1 MPNVSLYLLTLV
13 AYLGLAAYFRPGGPA
28 CCRPTGPS
36 RLLLFAPLLL
46 HAYLLGQAV
55 FPEGGLSLGFGSSL
69 SAMAALTVLFYG
81 LAVWFYPLTSMQSL
95 VLLFAAFGL
104 LLQWLMP
111 AAGMVPIAG
120 GSLFRVHLLMA
131 FMAYGLFT
139 IAALHAVL
147 IALAEKHL
155 HKPVPPRMVAALPP
169 LLTLEKLLFRMVEAG
184 FIILSLTLF
193 TGIFFSQQI
202 YGRALPFTHMTVFG
216 MASWLIYAALLTGR
230 RAYGWRG
237 RTAIY
242 WTMAGFVTLLLAY
255 VGVKFVLEVVLGR
268 A

>member
-1 MPNVSLYLLTLV
+1 MPNVLLYLLTLV
-13 AYLGLAAYFRPGGPA
+13 GYLGLAAYFRPGGPA

-36 RLLLFAPLLL
+36 RLLLFAPLLA
-46 HAYLLGQAV
+46 HAYLLGQVV
-55 FPEGGLSLGFGSSL
+55 FPVDGMSLGFGSSV

-81 LAVWFYPLTSMQSL
+81 MAVWYYPLVSMQSL

-104 LLQWLMP
+104 VLQWFLP
-111 AAGMVPIAG
+111 TTSLIPVAGRPW
-120 GSLFRVHLLMA
+120 FRFHMLMA

-147 IALAEKHL
+147 IALAEKYL

-184 FIILSLTLF
+184 FVILSLTLF
-193 TGIFFSQQI
+193 TGVFFSESI
-202 YGRALPFTHMTVFG
+202 YGRAFPLTHMTVFG
-216 MASWLIYAALLTGR
+216 MTSWLIYAALLTGR
-230 RAYGWRG
+230 KVYGWRG
-237 RTAIY
+237 RTAIF
-242 WTMAGFVTLLLAY
+242 WTLAGFVSLLLAY
-255 VGVKFVLEVVLGR
+255 VGVKFVLEVILHR